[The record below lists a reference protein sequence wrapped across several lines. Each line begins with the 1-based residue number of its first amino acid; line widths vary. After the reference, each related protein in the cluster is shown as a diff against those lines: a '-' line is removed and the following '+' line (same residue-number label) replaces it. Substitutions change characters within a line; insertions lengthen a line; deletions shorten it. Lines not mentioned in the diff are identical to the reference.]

1 MFKATAITAALSVML
16 AVAIEETPPAPEA
29 TDEVPGPDPSL
40 RGKGGGHGGHDR
52 HWGDWFPNG
61 NVTHFCKTGMT
72 NEGFDV
78 CCNATCIDT
87 SITDKKNPRY
97 GYQCGGKGC
106 SDRFGGADDCCIED
120 IERTHKIC
128 KHESELRCIMPMT
141 CQEDRCLLHCP
152 MDPACGTPCQK
163 VNLHVRLE
171 QHQEG
176 GKCLRRLSSPLK
188 APVPT

>member
-106 SDRFGGADDCCIED
+106 S
-120 IERTHKIC
+120 
-128 KHESELRCIMPMT
+128 ELRRGREPHT
-141 CQEDRCLLHCP
+141 
-152 MDPACGTPCQK
+152 
-163 VNLHVRLE
+163 
-171 QHQEG
+171 G
-176 GKCLRRLSSPLK
+176 GNQRPRRDQRARGGLALGRPRGVVDAAGAS
-188 APVPT
+188 T